1 MQRSYTLDE
10 LAKFLRRQ
18 PKQLQKLAEN
28 ETLKGRKVQGE
39 WVFALPDV
47 VLWMESEIV
56 EPESPNAEFEK
67 TLAAGNA
74 EETTLADIF
83 VESAIDLNFP
93 AKTKE
98 SVIRNITK
106 LAADAGFLWD
116 PDSMGDAL
124 REREEMASTALD
136 SGVAILH
143 PRQPQPHIIAQNF
156 LALGL
161 AGRGVPFG
169 GGFNNLT
176 DVFFLLCCDA
186 DRVYLQMLNRLARVL
201 KSDGFLDA
209 LRECATPFDA
219 KKLLAD
225 AEKALA

>member
-28 ETLKGRKVQGE
+28 GTLKGRKVQGE

-47 VLWMESEIV
+47 VLWMETEIV
-56 EPESPNAEFEK
+56 EPESQNAEFEK
-67 TLAAGNA
+67 TLATGADD

-83 VESAIDLNFP
+83 AENAIDLNFP

-106 LAADAGFLWD
+106 LAADAGILWD
-116 PDSMGDAL
+116 ADGMADAL
-124 REREEMASTALD
+124 REREEMASTALVV
-136 SGVAILH
+136 GV
-143 PRQPQPHIIAQNF
+143 
-156 LALGL
+156 

-176 DVFFLLCCDA
+176 DVIFLLCCDS
-186 DRVYLQMLNRLARVL
+186 DRVYLRMLNRLARVL
-201 KSDGFLDA
+201 KSEGFLDA
-209 LRECATPFDA
+209 LRECQTPFDA

-225 AEKALA
+225 AEKALG